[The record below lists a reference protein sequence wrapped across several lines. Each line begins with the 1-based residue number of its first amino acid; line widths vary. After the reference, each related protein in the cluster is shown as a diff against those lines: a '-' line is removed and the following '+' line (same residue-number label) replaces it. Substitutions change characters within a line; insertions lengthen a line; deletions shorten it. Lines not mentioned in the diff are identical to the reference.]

1 MKGGVNQSNRR
12 KIMAS
17 RYGQRRIKAKV
28 RAIQDN
34 PLGINPETAFL
45 IKEGH
50 KTKSNRKD
58 KPYIRK
64 DCKIR
69 VR

>member
-1 MKGGVNQSNRR
+1 
-12 KIMAS
+12 MAS
-17 RYGQRRIKAKV
+17 RYGQRKVKAKV
-28 RAIQDN
+28 RAIVDN
-34 PLGINPETAFL
+34 PLGINPETAYL

-50 KTKSNRKD
+50 KTKNSRKD

-64 DCKIR
+64 DCKVK

>member
-1 MKGGVNQSNRR
+1 
-12 KIMAS
+12 MAS

-45 IKEGH
+45 IKEG
-50 KTKSNRKD
+50 KQSKSNRKST
-58 KPYIRK
+58 PYIRK
-64 DCKIR
+64 NAKVKIR
-69 VR
+69 S